1 MLVVVLNAG
10 QCELVLER
18 ALVLDD
24 EVDLFTFFGIETV
37 GDEPRRSVAVAHD
50 DGHGARRL
58 LRIAGLTRREMFTLM
73 GDRREHCC
81 AQKNR
86 NGCSIQTRSFHVHA
100 PCQCCPLWPFMRGFT
115 TVTSISSRA
124 GAAVSIDPR
133 QLGDLLGG
141 RKWHHCPDR
150 LGLATAPALTW
161 LWLLAPRRGGSFCL
175 TEGERGRATKRTT
188 RLCLSLSAFR

>member
-37 GDEPRRSVAVAHD
+37 GDEPHRSVAVAHD

-86 NGCSIQTRSFHVHA
+86 NSCSIQTRSFHVCA
-100 PCQCCPLWPFMRGFT
+100 PRQCCPLWPFMRGFT
-115 TVTSISSRA
+115 TVTSISSRI
-124 GAAVSIDPR
+124 GVAAP
-133 QLGDLLGG
+133 
-141 RKWHHCPDR
+141 WR
-150 LGLATAPALTW
+150 LGTLGAGPLNSCATVPAD
-161 LWLLAPRRGGSFCL
+161 
-175 TEGERGRATKRTT
+175 K
-188 RLCLSLSAFR
+188 SLYRNQVFQLKTAFEKTISI